1 MAQPVLDTEATSATP
16 DTRFIGTP
24 KKATTH
30 TSQNED
36 LIFEKSSPGKKGYRL
51 AELDVPAINAQ
62 ELLGDTVRK
71 DLGVMPE
78 LSEIEILRHFT
89 RLSTWNYAIDLGM
102 YPLGSCTMKYNG
114 RVNELV
120 SRLEGIAEAHPYQP
134 ESLSQGVLQIMRIL
148 SDALVEITG
157 MDTITLQPA
166 AGAHGEF
173 TGILLARAYHQSQGN
188 PRKKIIIPDS
198 AHGTNPATAA
208 VCGYQVAN
216 LKSNKEGMVDV
227 EELARLVDEDTAAL
241 MLTNPS
247 TIGVFESQI
256 HTIAD
261 ILHAKGALL
270 YMDGANMNAL
280 VGKTRPGDF
289 GVDVMHL
296 NLHKTFST
304 PHGGGGPGS
313 GPVACKKILE
323 PFLPS
328 PVLAT
333 RPDGTLTLDYNRPQ
347 TVGRVRMFYGN
358 FGMFVRAL
366 AYILANG
373 PDGLRQTTEDAV
385 LNANYLR
392 AKLQDTFDLP
402 FKTPTLHEVVFS
414 DKLQAKNGVKT
425 GDMGKRMIDYGF
437 HAYTTSFPLI
447 VPGAMMIEPTES
459 ESREELDLLV
469 DSLKQIAREA
479 EENPELVRTAPH
491 TTRLQRLDE
500 TTAARKPIL
509 RWKPITAATTT
520 PTPTANGNG
529 KPALTPDTPAKEW

>member
-1 MAQPVLDTEATSATP
+1 MAVEK
-16 DTRFIGTP
+16 FVGTP

-30 TSQNED
+30 TNQNED
-36 LIFEKSSPGKKGYRL
+36 LMFEKSSPGKKAYRL
-51 AELDVPAINAQ
+51 AELDVPAVDAVAM
-62 ELLGDTVRK
+62 LGSEVRT

-78 LSEIEILRHFT
+78 LSEIEIIRHFT

-102 YPLGSCTMKYNG
+102 YPLGSCTMKYNP
-114 RVNELV
+114 RVNEAV
-120 SRLEGIAEAHPYQP
+120 ARLEGIAEAHPYQP
-134 ESLSQGVLQIMRIL
+134 EALSQGCMGIMKLLQEC
-148 SDALVEITG
+148 LVEITG
-157 MDTITLQPA
+157 
-166 AGAHGEF
+166 
-173 TGILLARAYHQSQGN
+173 ILLVRAYHESKGN
-188 PRKKIIIPDS
+188 ARKKILIPDS

-208 VCGYQVAN
+208 VVGYQVAN
-216 LKSNKEGMVDV
+216 LKSNAQGMVDIA
-227 EELARLVDEDTAAL
+227 ELERLVDEDTAAL

-247 TIGVFESQI
+247 TIGVFESEI
-256 HTIAD
+256 HKVAD

-323 PFLPS
+323 PFLPT
-328 PVLAT
+328 PVLVTKA
-333 RPDGTLTLDYNRPQ
+333 DGTLGLEYNRPQ

-385 LNANYLR
+385 LNANYIR
-392 AKLQDTFDLP
+392 AKLEGTFELP
-402 FKTPTLHEVVFS
+402 YKTQSLHEVVFS

-425 GDMGKRMIDYGF
+425 GDMGKRLIDYGF
-437 HAYTTSFPLI
+437 HAYTVSFPL
-447 VPGAMMIEPTES
+447 VVQGAMMIEPTES
-459 ESREELDLLV
+459 ESREELDLLI
-469 DSLKQIAREA
+469 DALKQIAREA
-479 EENPELVRTAPH
+479 EENPELVQTAPH
-491 TTRLQRLDE
+491 TTRVQRLDE
-500 TTAARKPIL
+500 TTAARKPVL
-509 RWKPITAATTT
+509 RWKGPVAPEPVLVDTA
-520 PTPTANGNG
+520 
-529 KPALTPDTPAKEW
+529 AKEW